1 MTADES
7 QVACHHPAAADQV
20 VPRAVDRFGCRLPGR
35 VLAHGGRVLAH
46 ARAHGVG
53 AVGRSDGRFVDAA
66 GPTARVP
73 AGVVADVVDRRK
85 VVVFAHALMAVA
97 ALAMAA
103 LWFSGRSSPALL
115 LGLGL
120 VLGTG
125 VAFNLPV
132 SHAIVPDLVPRGM
145 VADAVALNSAGFN
158 VARSV
163 RPFLSGVVVGVSGPG
178 TAFVLNAVSYVVT
191 VVTVLRVRGE
201 WDTEEE
207 SSVSSAIAIGLR
219 FVRFTPPLRWLLGLV
234 AAFALTS
241 AVIQAVLP
249 NLTSDVLDGGAGAY

>member
-1 MTADES
+1 MSLRSRATIQPLRIKSFRALWIAS
-7 QVACHHPAAADQV
+7 VVGYLGGFLHTVAASWLMLELTGSA
-20 VPRAVDRFGCRLPGR
+20 LW
-35 VLAHGGRVLAH
+35 
-46 ARAHGVG
+46 VG
-53 AVGRSDGRFVDAA
+53 
-66 GPTARVP
+66 
-73 AGVVADVVDRRK
+73 
-85 VVVFAHALMAVA
+85 LMAGA

-249 NLTSDVLDGGAGAY
+249 NLTSDVLDGRAGA